1 MEMSKKLS
9 ASAKVFVP
17 DCRKIEQEPKQE
29 IVEMNREARIVDL
42 KKERDT
48 LVKKNEEMTMELENS
63 KIRVKLVESWCKDE
77 EVQNAEM
84 KGSLR
89 AMRIAL
95 EETKDELKKSKERI
109 KDWRETCEHLE
120 RQMDD
125 SVYEKND
132 MEDTICTQQEEI
144 DRLKEQGN
152 EEWLGRTL
160 KFKYLFDK
168 LKDVGLSQGE
178 WIMDTLED
186 IDVPEVPTAIAEKY
200 IPTMYTCN
208 IEVADEDEWE
218 TYQELTSEASLHALL
233 EDDPELKVK
242 SATLIQKIFRGYRS
256 RGIHYYKWPE
266 NDCYGETEEETMLK
280 RIDEWGLFPYK
291 NGFHEFQGYK
301 RSITFENSGRA
312 TMVIQWIRKNSG
324 MTSHIAKEGFAGPKI
339 VVESGRAY
347 SLTTMVGHCFYVMN
361 QDTKEKQFIRIP
373 FVCKEKTVFN
383 LTVGISYDKQIYEEA
398 LLKRNL
404 SEESINTHSPDDTSS
419 ESEDEDGADLRIAI
433 QMSLEDEN
441 EF

>member
-9 ASAKVFVP
+9 ADAKVFVP
-17 DCRKIEQEPKQE
+17 ECRKIETEQKQA
-29 IVEMNREARIVDL
+29 IVELNREAKIVDL

-84 KGSLR
+84 KGALR

-125 SVYEKND
+125 SVDERND
-132 MEDTICTQQEEI
+132 MEDTICTQQGEI

-218 TYQELTSEASLHALL
+218 TYQELTNEASLHVLL

-256 RGIHYYKWPE
+256 RGIHYYKWPV
-266 NDCYGETEEETMLK
+266 NDCYGETEEETILK

-324 MTSHIAKEGFAGPKI
+324 MTSHIAEEGFAGPKI

>member
-17 DCRKIEQEPKQE
+17 DYRIIETEPKQE
-29 IVEMNREARIVDL
+29 IVEINREARIVNL

-125 SVYEKND
+125 SVDERND

-208 IEVADEDEWE
+208 IEVADEDEWG

-256 RGIHYYKWPE
+256 RGIHYYKWPW
-266 NDCYGETEEETMLK
+266 CML
-280 RIDEWGLFPYK
+280 
-291 NGFHEFQGYK
+291 
-301 RSITFENSGRA
+301 
-312 TMVIQWIRKNSG
+312 
-324 MTSHIAKEGFAGPKI
+324 
-339 VVESGRAY
+339 
-347 SLTTMVGHCFYVMN
+347 
-361 QDTKEKQFIRIP
+361 
-373 FVCKEKTVFN
+373 N
-383 LTVGISYDKQIYEEA
+383 L
-398 LLKRNL
+398 NL
-404 SEESINTHSPDDTSS
+404 SIHS
-419 ESEDEDGADLRIAI
+419 
-433 QMSLEDEN
+433 
-441 EF
+441 